1 MNSVSENSVN
11 PTAPEVIVSIII
23 VSWNARDYLMQCLAS
38 ITPRS
43 CKYPFEIIVV
53 DNGSSDESPECVE
66 RSFPY
71 VRLLRNK
78 SNLGFA
84 KANNMGISLSTGRY
98 LCLVN
103 SDVKVQDE
111 CITRL
116 VDFCMEHPEV
126 GLVGP
131 TITGGDGKLQRSC
144 RGFPSV
150 WNMFCRALALDS
162 LFPRVKAFS
171 GYSLSHW
178 SQTDQRSVDILTG
191 CFWLAPRDA
200 LKHVGL
206 LDESFFIY
214 GEDMDW
220 CRRFRRCGLQ
230 VFFVPDAM
238 AIHYGG
244 ASSSNAPLRFYIERH
259 RADLHYWTKH
269 HSRIGTACFY
279 VLCCFHQLA
288 RAIGYALAPLFSS
301 VSPEACQYKS
311 QRSVTCL
318 KWLLTTGVRPGNWT
332 NSGHSESCT

>member
-116 VDFCMEHPEV
+116 VDFCMEHRGETYWV
-126 GLVGP
+126 WRKLIRRLGLTNKYP
-131 TITGGDGKLQRSC
+131 CFKNNMARITIQELRKHRS
-144 RGFPSV
+144 
-150 WNMFCRALALDS
+150 
-162 LFPRVKAFS
+162 
-171 GYSLSHW
+171 
-178 SQTDQRSVDILTG
+178 
-191 CFWLAPRDA
+191 
-200 LKHVGL
+200 
-206 LDESFFIY
+206 
-214 GEDMDW
+214 
-220 CRRFRRCGLQ
+220 RRFHNKSTP
-230 VFFVPDAM
+230 V
-238 AIHYGG
+238 
-244 ASSSNAPLRFYIERH
+244 
-259 RADLHYWTKH
+259 
-269 HSRIGTACFY
+269 IG
-279 VLCCFHQLA
+279 Q
-288 RAIGYALAPLFSS
+288 
-301 VSPEACQYKS
+301 
-311 QRSVTCL
+311 
-318 KWLLTTGVRPGNWT
+318 
-332 NSGHSESCT
+332 